1 MRKKISNLSFLI
13 TISLILNHCANRGT
27 TTGGDK
33 DETPPVIIS
42 SNPENFSINFDA
54 TEIEIKFDEYV
65 KLKNLQKQLIIS
77 PPMNFEPEISP
88 VGIASKKITI
98 KIFDT
103 LQPNT
108 TYAFNFGESIAD
120 NNEGNVFPYYKYV
133 FSTGNYIDSLSAS
146 GIVLD
151 ALNKEVDERVAVLLY
166 EIDSSFYDSIVYK
179 QKPKYVAV
187 TDSVSNFMLENI
199 KRGSYLLTALK
210 EENPDYTFQQKS
222 DKIAYRKQSITVPS
236 DTAYVLR
243 LFEESIDYNFK
254 RAKQTSKNKISFGY
268 EGDGKQMKINI
279 LSDVPENFS
288 SVVLK
293 EKDKDT
299 LNYWYRPNL
308 EVDSLIFQVIHSKT
322 IDTAIVRIKDLKSD
336 SLILKSYSSSSL
348 KLDAPY
354 IVSASTPLEFIDET
368 KLRIMDKDSIFLKSS
383 LVLDSISNSLV
394 LDFDKTEKNKYKIQ
408 LLPGALTDFYGTQND
423 TLDFS
428 VTTKFQSDYGNV
440 RINILN
446 GVFPLIIQIV
456 NTKGEVVESLLA
468 EDSLAVDFNDVSPG
482 VYFLRAIFDS
492 NQNGMYDT
500 GDYLKKIQPE
510 RVSYASEPIEV
521 RAGWDTIEEFVLTD

>member
-1 MRKKISNLSFLI
+1 MRKKIANLWFLI
-13 TISLILNHCANRGT
+13 TISLILMHCANRGT

-33 DETPPVIIS
+33 DETPPIILS
-42 SNPENFSINFDA
+42 SKPENFSINFDA

-103 LQPNT
+103 LKPNT

-120 NNEGNVFPYYKYV
+120 NNEGNIFPYYKYV
-133 FSTGNYIDSLSAS
+133 FSTGDYIDSLSVS

-151 ALNKEVDERVAVLLY
+151 ALNKDVDERVAVLLY

-187 TDSVSNFMLENI
+187 TDSVSSFNLENI
-199 KRGSYLLTALK
+199 KKGSYLLTALK

-222 DKIAYRKQSITVPS
+222 DKIAYRKHSITVPS

-243 LFEESIDYNFK
+243 LFKESIDYNFK

-308 EVDSLIFQVIHSKT
+308 EVDSLIFQVICSKSV
-322 IDTAIVRIKDLKSD
+322 DTAVVRIKDLKSD
-336 SLILKSYSSSSL
+336 SLILKSSSSSL
-348 KLDAPY
+348 KLDDPY
-354 IVSASTPLEFIDET
+354 VVSATTPIEFIDET

-394 LDFDKTEKNKYKIQ
+394 INFDKTEKNNYKIQ
-408 LLPGALTDFYGTQND
+408 LLPGALTDFYGIQND
-423 TLDFS
+423 TLDYS
-428 VTTKFQSDYGNV
+428 ATTKFQSDYGNV

-446 GVFPLIIQIV
+446 GVFPLIIQII
-456 NTKGEVVESLLA
+456 NSKGEVVESYLA
-468 EDSLAVDFNDVSPG
+468 ENSMTVDFNDVSPG
-482 VYFLRAIFDS
+482 VYFLRAIFDN
-492 NQNGMYDT
+492 NQNGIYDT
-500 GDYLKKIQPE
+500 GDYLKKNQPE
-510 RVSYASEPIEV
+510 RVSYASETIEV
-521 RAGWDTIEEFVLTD
+521 PAGWDTIEEFVLTD

>member
-1 MRKKISNLSFLI
+1 MRKKIANLWFLI
-13 TISLILNHCANRGT
+13 TISLILMHCANRGT

-33 DETPPVIIS
+33 DENPPIILS
-42 SNPENFSINFDA
+42 SKPENFSINFDA

-120 NNEGNVFPYYKYV
+120 NNEGNIFPYYKYV
-133 FSTGNYIDSLSAS
+133 FSTGDYIDSLSVS

-151 ALNKEVDERVAVLLY
+151 ALNKDVDERVAVLLY

-187 TDSVSNFMLENI
+187 TDSVSSFNLENI
-199 KRGSYLLTALK
+199 KKGSYLLTALK

-222 DKIAYRKQSITVPS
+222 DKIAYRKHSITVPS

-243 LFEESIDYNFK
+243 LFKESIDYNFK

-308 EVDSLIFQVIHSKT
+308 EADSLIFQVICSKSV
-322 IDTAIVRIKDLKSD
+322 DTAVVRIKDLKSD
-336 SLILKSYSSSSL
+336 SLILKSSSSSL

-354 IVSASTPLEFIDET
+354 VVSATTPIEFIDET

-394 LDFDKTEKNKYKIQ
+394 INFDKTEKNNYKIQ
-408 LLPGALTDFYGTQND
+408 LLPGALTDFYGIQND
-423 TLDFS
+423 TLDYS
-428 VTTKFQSDYGNV
+428 ATTKFQSDYGNV

-446 GVFPLIIQIV
+446 GVFPLIIQII
-456 NTKGEVVESLLA
+456 NSKGEVVESYLA
-468 EDSLAVDFNDVSPG
+468 ENSMTVDFNDVSPG
-482 VYFLRAIFDS
+482 VYFLRAIFDN
-492 NQNGMYDT
+492 NQNGIYDT
-500 GDYLKKIQPE
+500 GHYLKKNQPE

>member
-1 MRKKISNLSFLI
+1 MRKKIAKLGFLI
-13 TISLILNHCANRGT
+13 AISLILSHCANRGT

-42 SNPENFSINFDA
+42 SSPENFSINFDA
-54 TEIEIKFDEYV
+54 KEIEIQFDEYV
-65 KLKNLQKQLIIS
+65 KLKNIQKQLIIS

-88 VGIASKKITI
+88 VGVASKKITI

-103 LQPNT
+103 LQSNT

-133 FSTGNYIDSLSAS
+133 FSTGNYIDSLSVS

-151 ALNKEVDERVAVLLY
+151 ALNKEVDDRVAVLLY
-166 EIDSSFYDSIVYK
+166 EVDSNFYDSIVYK

-187 TDSVSNFMLENI
+187 TDSVSSFKLENI
-199 KRGSYLLTALK
+199 KKGSYLLTALK

-222 DKIAYRKQSITVPS
+222 DKIAYRTQSITVPS

-243 LFEESIDYNFK
+243 LFKESVDYNFK

-268 EGDGKQMKINI
+268 EGDLEQMKINI

-288 SVVLK
+288 SLVIK

-299 LNYWYRPNL
+299 LNYWFRPNL
-308 EVDSLIFQVIHSKT
+308 EVDSLIFQIIHSKSV
-322 IDTAIVRIKDLKSD
+322 DTAVVRIKELKSD
-336 SLILKSYSSSSL
+336 SLILKSSSSSL
-348 KLDAPY
+348 KLDDPY

-368 KLRIMDKDSIFLKSS
+368 KLRIIDKDSIFLKSS

-394 LDFDKTEKNKYKIQ
+394 LNFDKTEKNNYKIQ

-423 TLDFS
+423 TLDYS
-428 VTTKFQSDYGNV
+428 ATTKFQSDYGNV
-440 RINILN
+440 RINIIN
-446 GVFPLIIQIV
+446 GVFPLIIQII
-456 NTKGEVVESLLA
+456 NLKGEVIESYLA
-468 EDSLAVDFNDVSPG
+468 ENSMTVDFKDVSPG
-482 VYFLRAIFDS
+482 IYFLRAIFDS
-492 NQNGMYDT
+492 NQNGMFDT
-500 GDYLKKIQPE
+500 GDYLNKIQPE